1 MSLTSFV
8 AHRSSNDKCPEL
20 PAGQFFSGAQI
31 PRFLL
36 MFGRSTLFVVS
47 LQRNSISTSPASSI
61 AVRKVAVIC
70 ELKYESVSGVT
81 HNYLIVAMSEAVY
94 I

>member
-1 MSLTSFV
+1 MSLASFV

-20 PAGQFFSGAQI
+20 PAGQFSVVLKFQAV
-31 PRFLL
+31 FLL

-47 LQRNSISTSPASSI
+47 LQRNSISTSPASSV

-81 HNYLIVAMSEAVY
+81 HNYLN
-94 I
+94 